1 MVISALALLI
11 LLFGLTERSHQHRG
25 PRGWPIV
32 GHLPFL
38 LQKDF
43 HRVLRSWSHDFG
55 AVYRI
60 NVLGMPGVVVTDP
73 ASVATILC
81 RSKEV
86 PEVPKHDVSY
96 RHLNILWGGKS
107 SLFTSSSNETWK
119 LVRKAV
125 ASAFS
130 SAKMR

>member
-1 MVISALALLI
+1 MVILAAALVV
-11 LLFGLTERSHQHRG
+11 LLFLLAKRSHHHRG

-38 LQKDF
+38 LRKDF
-43 HRVLRSWSHDFG
+43 HRVLRSWSHDYG

-60 NVLGMPGVVVTDP
+60 NIFGMPGVVVTDP
-73 ASVATILC
+73 ASIATILC

-86 PEVPKHDVSY
+86 SEVPKHDVSY
-96 RHLNILWGGKS
+96 RELNILWGGKP
-107 SLFTSSSNETWK
+107 SLFTSSTNETWK

-125 ASAFS
+125 ASSLS
-130 SAKMR
+130 SAKLR